1 MNLCLLADTYPP
13 DVGGLAIS
21 ARRLACGLTRAGHN
35 VHVCI
40 RDVSLPPGR
49 VLRNDGSDTEP
60 IVHRLGP
67 HKHPRDTLTDWS
79 ELAMQIGRRER
90 IDLYHGFFLAY
101 AGFLAAYCGRLLG
114 VPSVISARGNDLDR
128 LIFDAARAPFVL
140 QALRL
145 ASAVT
150 AVSRELVSKVTALV
164 PETTAYHV
172 PNAVDADQFRPIQ
185 PDPGAIEQT
194 SPPWQ
199 VGPGSAL
206 GFVGEARVKKGLAV
220 LLTAFAQVAAIRPA
234 HLVLVGGAR
243 EKERSMVD
251 LFRRQHP
258 QLSLQTTPYLDFHD
272 MPVVY
277 NALEL
282 VLLPSLRDG
291 LPNALLE
298 AMACARPV
306 IATPVGG
313 IRDLLRDGVNGFL
326 VPPADATAL
335 AQRILT
341 LLETPDVRKAAGASA
356 RETILQAY
364 TPDHELQAN
373 LHIYRT
379 LGVL

>member
-1 MNLCLLADTYPP
+1 MQ
-13 DVGGLAIS
+13 
-21 ARRLACGLTRAGHN
+21 RL
-35 VHVCI
+35 
-40 RDVSLPPGR
+40 
-49 VLRNDGSDTEP
+49 DGSSTEP
-60 IVHRLGP
+60 TVHRIGP
-67 HKHPRDTLTDWS
+67 HKHTRDTLTDWS
-79 ELAMQIGRRER
+79 ELATQIGRQEGV
-90 IDLYHGFFLAY
+90 DLYHGFFLAY

-150 AVSRELVSKVTALV
+150 AVSHELVRKVTALV
-164 PETTAYHV
+164 PETTAYYV

-185 PDPGAIEQT
+185 PDPGAVEQI

-199 VGPGSAL
+199 AGTGPAL

-220 LLTAFAQVAAIRPA
+220 LLNAFAQVAAVRPA
-234 HLVLVGGAR
+234 HMVLVGGTR

-258 QLSLQTTPYLDFHD
+258 QLSLQTTPYLDHHD
-272 MPVVY
+272 MPAVY
-277 NALEL
+277 NALEM

-298 AMACARPV
+298 AMACGRPV

-313 IRDLLRDGVNGFL
+313 IRDLLRDGLNGFL

-335 AQRILT
+335 AQRILA
-341 LLETPDVRKAAGASA
+341 LLENPAARKAAGAAA